1 MHITSHYIKNYRNI
15 EEAVIEPVNGVNVI
29 YGENGHGKTNIIE
42 SIWLFTGCNSFRT
55 RKNYELIQNNREFA
69 KLETSFEAY
78 GREKDA
84 KLIISDNKEA
94 YLNSI
99 KQISPRK
106 FLGEFQAVVFSPS
119 VLSIIQDGPSEKRKF
134 IDIAISL
141 IKPNYASLLSKYN
154 KAVFQRNSL
163 LKQINNTSKGE
174 ELLFAFD
181 EQLALL
187 GGKILNYR
195 LEYIDKLKEEA
206 PIIYG
211 GISNGREKMEIKYIN
226 SLKETGNSAVE
237 WSNIF
242 YNELSKNHKRD
253 IFRLATTVGPHKDDI
268 DIILDSMNVRSYG
281 SQGQQRTCALSL
293 KLAEAAV
300 IKDIS
305 GEQPIALLDDVM
317 SELDEK
323 RQKYLIKYFDGWQVF
338 VTCCDRAHLK
348 KIKCGRAYRVKD
360 GKALLRY

>member
-1 MHITSHYIKNYRNI
+1 M
-15 EEAVIEPVNGVNVI
+15 IEPVNGVNVI

-69 KLETSFEAY
+69 KLETSFDAY